1 MKIEIEVSKKFVI
14 EKMIAFLEGE
24 TDEYYYTKDC
34 PYTPSAEYTEFLEQ
48 LKKAML
54 EAERDA
60 LQAEKKAYIDIYMDL
75 HVSEMRGQPD
85 HLRQAWSVGQELY
98 IKKLEG
104 EG

>member
-1 MKIEIEVSKKFVI
+1 MIETRYRYCTNSLPHHLRSLCTSIPKRQLLNDAADS
-14 EKMIAFLEGE
+14 LEN
-24 TDEYYYTKDC
+24 
-34 PYTPSAEYTEFLEQ
+34 
-48 LKKAML
+48 L

-60 LQAEKKAYIDIYMDL
+60 LQAAKKACIDIYMDL

-104 EG
+104 QG